1 MLTLNTL
8 LGAMIWVI
16 SLMQAELAYFV
27 LKLANFRS
35 HGNRGLSEPN
45 FPYTIL
51 LPDPD
56 NPTLEPKITTLS
68 YTEPKFWHFKISPLW
83 E

>member
-1 MLTLNTL
+1 
-8 LGAMIWVI
+8 MIWVI
-16 SLMQAELAYFV
+16 SLMQAALAYFV
-27 LKLANFRS
+27 LKLANFCS
-35 HGNRGLSEPN
+35 HGNRGRSEPN
-45 FPYTIL
+45 FTYTIL

-68 YTEPKFWHFKISPLW
+68 YTEPKFWRFKISPLW

>member
-1 MLTLNTL
+1 
-8 LGAMIWVI
+8 
-16 SLMQAELAYFV
+16 MQAELAYFV

-35 HGNRGLSEPN
+35 HGNKGRSKPI
-45 FPYTIL
+45 FAYTVL

-68 YTEPKFWHFKISPLW
+68 YTEPELSQFKIWPLC